1 MLRASTIKPGFVTRG
16 ASAEL
21 LEMMV
26 RRMVMIQTGPQTFN
40 PQSHEIHFTRV
51 PCAGRGAGF
60 MEQLPKSRGIQIARD
75 TPNERK
81 ELGYGFKRHVF
92 FRESPVRLPG
102 HQHSDELRI
111 RKSAFRERDLH
122 RSFQGLENSRLGRLR
137 QHGFQPVEAP
147 TTTVDVR
154 RIFRSEMK

>member
-1 MLRASTIKPGFVTRG
+1 MLCASTIKPSFVRRD
-16 ASAEL
+16 ASAEP
-21 LEMMV
+21 LEIMV

-81 ELGYGFKRHVF
+81 ELGYGFKRHVC

-102 HQHSDELRI
+102 HQNLDELRI
-111 RKSAFRERDLH
+111 RNSAVAVVDIL
-122 RSFQGLENSRLGRLR
+122 RL
-137 QHGFQPVEAP
+137 
-147 TTTVDVR
+147 D
-154 RIFRSEMK
+154 